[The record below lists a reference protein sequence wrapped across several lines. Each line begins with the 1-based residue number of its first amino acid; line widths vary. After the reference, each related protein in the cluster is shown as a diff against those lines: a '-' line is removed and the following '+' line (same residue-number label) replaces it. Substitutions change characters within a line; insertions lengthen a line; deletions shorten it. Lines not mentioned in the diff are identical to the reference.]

1 MTICPFGTISQLN
14 QEYDGRLIYPCLIP
28 SYYALHTD
36 GNGMRTNKLHVQRN
50 LFMLLFCNKIQI
62 YHDKLAK
69 TRLKFIQN
77 ETNKLASE
85 VELFCYLLNIGIT
98 IVENYFTFLIF
109 SSVEEVK
116 GIPEHRVATGR
127 LLFVIHLTYHIPL
140 STFTTIPHMK
150 LGWKLKF

>member
-1 MTICPFGTISQLN
+1 
-14 QEYDGRLIYPCLIP
+14 
-28 SYYALHTD
+28 
-36 GNGMRTNKLHVQRN
+36 MRTNKLHVQRN

-98 IVENYFTFLIF
+98 IVENYFIFLIF

-127 LLFVIHLTYHIPL
+127 LLFVICTSDLPYSFVNIHNNSVHETWLETQILRQNSFFDIIIHLKIVAHYYRL
-140 STFTTIPHMK
+140 NQ
-150 LGWKLKF
+150 LL